1 MSQSLALR
9 VFQNAQDCGAV
20 TFNSKGKTGSFA
32 RAIAFAGREARH
44 QLAAGMMYQW
54 LLNGNYRPVL
64 NDIVDTLVPK
74 AQQDWIRASIPAT
87 GMPNRDTLIGVC
99 RQVKTVY
106 DNKRNKNGEPVTL
119 KGEKLFMFSIVSEIV
134 EDSAPADVIEA

>member
-9 VFQNAQDCGAV
+9 VFENAQSGNLV
-20 TFNSKGKTGSFA
+20 TFNGKGKQGSFA
-32 RAIAFAGREARH
+32 RAVAFASREARH
-44 QLAAGMMYQW
+44 NIGYGMMYSW
-54 LLNGNYRPVL
+54 LKNGNYRPVL
-64 NDIVDTLVPK
+64 NDIVECLVPK

-87 GMPNRDTLIGVC
+87 GMPSRDTLIGVC

-119 KGEKLFMFSIVSEIV
+119 KGEKLFMFNIVSEIV
-134 EDSAPADVIEA
+134 KDSVPADVIEA